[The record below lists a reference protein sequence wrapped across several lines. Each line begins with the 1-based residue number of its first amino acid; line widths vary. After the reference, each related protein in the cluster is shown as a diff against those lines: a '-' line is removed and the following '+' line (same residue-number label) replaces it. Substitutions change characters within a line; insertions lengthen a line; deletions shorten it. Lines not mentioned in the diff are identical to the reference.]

1 MIIGQKQWGKLIKLH
16 DSIYIGVWEGWYPV
30 PQYRRVPLLEQDT
43 QPSLEV
49 GDCLGL
55 VLTGVPCK
63 GRSQFLHFPLG
74 RGIMHIQANGT
85 ETNTSKANGR
95 KIVPCPT
102 NLPEIGFIQG
112 EKKCVE
118 SSQMSIPKMFS
129 RITSPFH
136 SLMSHEGM
144 F

>member
-63 GRSQFLHFPLG
+63 GRSQFLHISLG
-74 RGIMHIQANGT
+74 RT
-85 ETNTSKANGR
+85 
-95 KIVPCPT
+95 VPAP
-102 NLPEIGFIQG
+102 L
-112 EKKCVE
+112 KV
-118 SSQMSIPKMFS
+118 
-129 RITSPFH
+129 
-136 SLMSHEGM
+136 
-144 F
+144 

>member
-16 DSIYIGVWEGWYPV
+16 DSIYIGVWESWYPV

-63 GRSQFLHFPLG
+63 GRSQFHISHLSGQNGASPSKGLGHEQQESQALPHARLLSSVKLPLVG
-74 RGIMHIQANGT
+74 M
-85 ETNTSKANGR
+85 
-95 KIVPCPT
+95 V
-102 NLPEIGFIQG
+102 QG
-112 EKKCVE
+112 EA
-118 SSQMSIPKMFS
+118 SHNG
-129 RITSPFH
+129 SPW
-136 SLMSHEGM
+136 
-144 F
+144 